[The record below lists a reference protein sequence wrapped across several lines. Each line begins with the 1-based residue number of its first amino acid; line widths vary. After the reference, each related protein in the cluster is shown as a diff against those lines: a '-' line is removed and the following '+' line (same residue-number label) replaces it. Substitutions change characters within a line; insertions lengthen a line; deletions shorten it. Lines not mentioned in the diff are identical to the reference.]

1 VAVAAN
7 LAAFGWGRAAVADPR
22 AFEAAVS
29 PSSAAAA
36 RTVPEVPAALMRSV
50 TVTGATRALVER
62 RAGELVAYQNQR
74 TATDYLAAVQRVWD
88 AERRVGERT
97 EFSEAVAQGL
107 FTLMAYK
114 DEYEVARLLTD
125 PAFTAAME
133 SAFPGAGG
141 LTYRLHPP
149 ALRALGRTDK
159 IGFGPRSH
167 RWLRLLAKGK
177 HLRGTVLDPFGHTAL
192 RRTERALIE
201 HYRDMVVGA
210 ADALDADG
218 YDTATAAASASEL
231 VRGYESVKV
240 GNIDRYCRR
249 LEELGFAA
257 PELAV

>member
-1 VAVAAN
+1 MWFTRPPHRTSRTRRSRARSTCSRQIS
-7 LAAFGWGRAAVADPR
+7 GRRTPTSA
-22 AFEAAVS
+22 
-29 PSSAAAA
+29 PS
-36 RTVPEVPAALMRSV
+36 R
-50 TVTGATRALVER
+50 
-62 RAGELVAYQNQR
+62 
-74 TATDYLAAVQRVWD
+74 
-88 AERRVGERT
+88 
-97 EFSEAVAQGL
+97 
-107 FTLMAYK
+107 
-114 DEYEVARLLTD
+114 
-125 PAFTAAME
+125 
-133 SAFPGAGG
+133 
-141 LTYRLHPP
+141 
-149 ALRALGRTDK
+149 
-159 IGFGPRSH
+159 PRSH